1 MPRSTPTTRRN
12 EQRIIRGGRRNRP
25 PILFTKGGT
34 NIYIYPEN
42 LRAKAMLWLWPLRDM
57 AIIGTGFILSVLALA
72 QSGFL
77 PPLVATFLFAFLSIR
92 VEDAS
97 ILDFLRY
104 AANFLFL
111 KQQYYEWEG
120 SGE

>member
-1 MPRSTPTTRRN
+1 MAVAPA
-12 EQRIIRGGRRNRP
+12 GCG
-25 PILFTKGGT
+25 
-34 NIYIYPEN
+34 YH
-42 LRAKAMLWLWPLRDM
+42 RDRLY
-57 AIIGTGFILSVLALA
+57 LSVLALA

-104 AANFLFL
+104 AVNFLFL
-111 KQQYYEWEG
+111 KQQYYEW
-120 SGE
+120 GECIE

>member
-1 MPRSTPTTRRN
+1 MWLRLVGS
-12 EQRIIRGGRRNRP
+12 EMCIRDR
-25 PILFTKGGT
+25 
-34 NIYIYPEN
+34 
-42 LRAKAMLWLWPLRDM
+42 
-57 AIIGTGFILSVLALA
+57 ALA

-104 AANFLFL
+104 AVNFLFL
-111 KQQYYEWEG
+111 KQQYYEW
-120 SGE
+120 GEAVE